1 MDAPVRAAE
10 GGVRFDPERMEAEK
24 IYHCVFGGK
33 LLLVFKDA
41 QEFVH
46 CYEVEE
52 PELVKR
58 AEAAPPG
65 RIEEILQEYVNTLNK
80 KPPGAP
86 DVRELAEQS
95 RDAEDIL
102 SEFASKKAGS
112 EAGAQEGREP
122 EGGPAEAPPDAGG
135 AGGGPDGEPRPG
147 GAAEAGN
154 SGANGPAEAG
164 GVGAQPGGAAEAGK
178 SGADEP
184 AEAGG
189 VGAQPGGAAEAGKS
203 GADEPAEAGGV
214 GAEPKD
220 VKPEAPER
228 NVIFVGTKPIMT
240 YINATLQQMA
250 SYKVVTIKARGKRI
264 TQAVD
269 VSQMIVKRM
278 NAVGYV
284 VADVRIS
291 SDSLKSQ
298 DGRERNVST
307 IELDIAR
314 S

>member
-189 VGAQPGGAAEAGKS
+189 VGA
-203 GADEPAEAGGV
+203 
-214 GAEPKD
+214 EPKD

>member
-1 MDAPVRAAE
+1 MRAAE
-10 GGVRFDPERMEAEK
+10 GGVRFDPEKMEGEK
-24 IYHCVFGGK
+24 LYHCVFGGK
-33 LLLVFKDA
+33 LVLVFKDS
-41 QEFVH
+41 QDFVH

-52 PELVKR
+52 PELVR
-58 AEAAPPG
+58 MAESAPPG
-65 RIEEILQEYVNTLNK
+65 AIGEMLEGYINTLNK

-86 DVRELAEQS
+86 EVRELAEPG

-102 SEFASKKAGS
+102 SEFASKREGGAGSDQDREKSPGAESAEPEAPS
-112 EAGAQEGREP
+112 EAGPEAPGPADAGPQTEERPEEPGRQDAAERPAEEPGRQEG
-122 EGGPAEAPPDAGG
+122 
-135 AGGGPDGEPRPG
+135 
-147 GAAEAGN
+147 
-154 SGANGPAEAG
+154 
-164 GVGAQPGGAAEAGK
+164 QK
-178 SGADEP
+178 
-184 AEAGG
+184 
-189 VGAQPGGAAEAGKS
+189 
-203 GADEPAEAGGV
+203 
-214 GAEPKD
+214 
-220 VKPEAPER
+220 PER

-240 YINATLQQMA
+240 YVNATLQQMA

-284 VADVRIS
+284 VSDVRIS

-307 IELDIAR
+307 VELDIAR

>member
-1 MDAPVRAAE
+1 MRAAE
-10 GGVRFDPERMEAEK
+10 GGVRFDPEKMEGEK
-24 IYHCVFGGK
+24 LYHCVFGGK
-33 LLLVFKDA
+33 LVLVFKDS
-41 QEFVH
+41 QDFVH

-52 PELVKR
+52 PELVR
-58 AEAAPPG
+58 MAESAPPG
-65 RIEEILQEYVNTLNK
+65 AIGEMLEGYINTLNK

-86 DVRELAEQS
+86 EVRELAEPG

-102 SEFASKKAGS
+102 SEFASKREAGS
-112 EAGAQEGREP
+112 DQDREKSQGAEP
-122 EGGPAEAPPDAGG
+122 ETPAEA
-135 AGGGPDGEPRPG
+135 
-147 GAAEAGN
+147 GAAEAPVPADAGPQT
-154 SGANGPAEAG
+154 AERPAEEPG
-164 GVGAQPGGAAEAGK
+164 REAQ
-178 SGADEP
+178 DP
-184 AEAGG
+184 AEPQGSAEE
-189 VGAQPGGAAEAGKS
+189 PGRQEGQK
-203 GADEPAEAGGV
+203 
-214 GAEPKD
+214 
-220 VKPEAPER
+220 PER

-240 YINATLQQMA
+240 YVNATLQQMA

-284 VADVRIS
+284 VSDVRIS

-307 IELDIAR
+307 VELDIAR

>member
-1 MDAPVRAAE
+1 VRAAE
-10 GGVRFDPERMEAEK
+10 GGVRFNPERMEAEK

-33 LLLVFKDA
+33 LLLVFKDT

-58 AEAAPPG
+58 AESAPPG
-65 RIEEILQEYVNTLNK
+65 GIDGILQEYVNTLNK
-80 KPPGAP
+80 KPSGAP

-102 SEFASKKAGS
+102 SEFASKKAGA
-112 EAGAQEGREP
+112 EVPQEGRAP
-122 EGGPAEAPPDAGG
+122 DQGGPAEAPPDAGAPQAGSQPDGGEPGKDG
-135 AGGGPDGEPRPG
+135 AGEQAEGSQVDGGEP
-147 GAAEAGN
+147 
-154 SGANGPAEAG
+154 
-164 GVGAQPGGAAEAGK
+164 GK
-178 SGADEP
+178 SGAGER
-184 AEAGG
+184 
-189 VGAQPGGAAEAGKS
+189 
-203 GADEPAEAGGV
+203 ADG

-220 VKPEAPER
+220 GKPEPPER

-284 VADVRIS
+284 VSDVRIS

>member
-58 AEAAPPG
+58 AESAPPG
-65 RIEEILQEYVNTLNK
+65 GIEGILHEYVNTLNK

-102 SEFASKKAGS
+102 SEFASKK
-112 EAGAQEGREP
+112 EGA
-122 EGGPAEAPPDAGG
+122 AAGG
-135 AGGGPDGEPRPG
+135 AGENRGPERGPAAAPDASGPDGVSETQG
-147 GAAEAGN
+147 
-154 SGANGPAEAG
+154 AG
-164 GVGAQPGGAAEAGK
+164 GPQPDGGSDPKE
-178 SGADEP
+178 
-184 AEAGG
+184 
-189 VGAQPGGAAEAGKS
+189 
-203 GADEPAEAGGV
+203 
-214 GAEPKD
+214 EPKERR
-220 VKPEAPER
+220 PEAPER

>member
-1 MDAPVRAAE
+1 MRAAE

-52 PELVKR
+52 PQLVKR
-58 AEAAPPG
+58 AESAPPG
-65 RIEEILQEYVNTLNK
+65 RIEEILQEYANTLNK

-102 SEFASKKAGS
+102 SEFASKKEGAAAGG
-112 EAGAQEGREP
+112 AGENRGP
-122 EGGPAEAPPDAGG
+122 ERGPAAAPDAGG
-135 AGGGPDGEPRPG
+135 PDGGSETQGAGGPQPDGGSDPKE
-147 GAAEAGN
+147 
-154 SGANGPAEAG
+154 GPKEG
-164 GVGAQPGGAAEAGK
+164 R
-178 SGADEP
+178 
-184 AEAGG
+184 
-189 VGAQPGGAAEAGKS
+189 
-203 GADEPAEAGGV
+203 
-214 GAEPKD
+214 
-220 VKPEAPER
+220 PEAPER

-284 VADVRIS
+284 VSDVRIS

>member
-52 PELVKR
+52 PQLVKR
-58 AEAAPPG
+58 AESAPPG

-154 SGANGPAEAG
+154 SGANG
-164 GVGAQPGGAAEAGK
+164 
-178 SGADEP
+178 S
-184 AEAGG
+184 
-189 VGAQPGGAAEAGKS
+189 
-203 GADEPAEAGGV
+203 AEAGGV

-284 VADVRIS
+284 VSDVRIS

>member
-10 GGVRFDPERMEAEK
+10 GGVRFNPERMEAEK

-33 LLLVFKDA
+33 LLLVFKDT

-52 PELVKR
+52 PELVKM
-58 AEAAPPG
+58 AESAPPG
-65 RIEEILQEYVNTLNK
+65 GIDGVLHEYVNTLNK
-80 KPPGAP
+80 KPSGAP

-102 SEFASKKAGS
+102 SEFASKKAGA
-112 EAGAQEGREP
+112 EVPQEGRAP
-122 EGGPAEAPPDAGG
+122 DQGGPAEAPPDAGAPQAGSQPDGGEPGKDG
-135 AGGGPDGEPRPG
+135 AGEQAEGSQVDGGEPGKDGAGERAEGSQVDG
-147 GAAEAGN
+147 GE
-154 SGANGPAEAG
+154 P
-164 GVGAQPGGAAEAGK
+164 GK
-178 SGADEP
+178 SGAGER
-184 AEAGG
+184 
-189 VGAQPGGAAEAGKS
+189 
-203 GADEPAEAGGV
+203 ADG

-220 VKPEAPER
+220 GKPEPPER

-284 VADVRIS
+284 VSDVRIS